1 MRFKKF
7 HMDNVIHLR
16 IPAVML
22 DKLNEESFATGVSKQ
37 DLIRASIKTMLEKK
51 YDKDLFMQSEEIKPK
66 FSNEKNLLSS
76 KIL

>member
-22 DKLNEESFATGVSKQ
+22 DKLNEESFATGISKQ
-37 DLIRASIKTMLEKK
+37 DLIRASIKSMLEKK
-51 YDKDLFMQSEEIKPK
+51 YEKDLFMQPDQIKPK
-66 FSNEKNLLSS
+66 FNDNEKLF
-76 KIL
+76 

>member
-1 MRFKKF
+1 
-7 HMDNVIHLR
+7 MDNVIHLR

-66 FSNEKNLLSS
+66 FNDNKNEKLF
-76 KIL
+76 